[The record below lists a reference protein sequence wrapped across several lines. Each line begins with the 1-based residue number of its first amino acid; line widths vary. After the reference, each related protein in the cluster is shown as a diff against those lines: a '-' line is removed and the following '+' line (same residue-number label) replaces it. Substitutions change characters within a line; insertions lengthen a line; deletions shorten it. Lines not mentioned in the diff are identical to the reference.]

1 MGVFVRPRIVV
12 IYAQMHVLCSL
23 LLLAAAVSG
32 GIPSP
37 SEKRSDVNVL
47 LDEQRQQGIVR
58 KTAAEIQDH
67 LTSRLLAYEVDGL
80 VTDAFRDETHADY
93 IFLTV
98 VGSGGN
104 FNATIDLFYCSD
116 TNVERRLKALVGAEV
131 SIYGILDPSI
141 EIKRPFR
148 GPTLQ
153 FGRLSDIRIRTP
165 APADPFDVPELGRM
179 TYRPPGTVSSTGRR
193 RKSGLVLASWDN
205 EFLMEIYDPRYLF
218 NHVRYMR
225 IELAE
230 QTPPPVG
237 TYVTAVGFTETDLSH
252 INFSRARW
260 KFADRPIPEIVPN
273 LPIDLHLQEPFT
285 NGTSRI
291 KINPL
296 LHGAP
301 LRVSGTVQSIYHDT
315 PRMILQCGNELVT
328 VIFPEERRHDLELGA
343 TAEVTGICIVDIDNW
358 RPNAVFP
365 RMNGFFLVARGA
377 DDIRVLK
384 NPPWWTP
391 GRMLVVIG
399 VLFGVIFAVLI
410 WNASLRVLAN
420 RRGRQLLR
428 EQLGKAK
435 MAFKVEE
442 RTRLAV
448 ELHDSI
454 AQNLTGV
461 AFQINAASRTGV
473 ANPDKLQ
480 QHLDVAS
487 KTLTSCREELR
498 QCLWDLRSRALE
510 ESDFNQA
517 IRMTVAQHIG
527 EARLS
532 VRFNVARAKLSDDS
546 AHTVLRI
553 VRELASNAVR
563 HGHATAVTVAG
574 CLDGE
579 TLRFSVADNG
589 TGFTPES
596 APGTAQGHFGLQGVR
611 ERLLSIRGQ
620 MTIDS
625 QPGKGARIEVSL
637 TVPKQEKPC
646 PTT

>member
-1 MGVFVRPRIVV
+1 MAKVV
-12 IYAQMHVLCSL
+12 VTYAHMLSLCSL
-23 LLLAAAVSG
+23 VLISAAVLD

-37 SEKRSDVNVL
+37 SAERRDVNVL
-47 LDEQRQQGIVR
+47 LDEQRQRGIVR
-58 KTAAEIQDH
+58 KTAAELQGPPSA
-67 LTSRLLAYEVDGL
+67 TLLAYEVDGL
-80 VTDAFRDETHADY
+80 VTDAFRDETHDGY
-93 IFLTV
+93 IWLAV

-104 FNATIDLFYCSD
+104 FNATIDLLYCSD
-116 TNVERRLKALVGAEV
+116 TNVERRLKALIGAEV
-131 SIYGILDPSI
+131 SIYGIHDPSI
-141 EIKRPFR
+141 EVKRPFR

-153 FGRLSDIRIRTP
+153 FGRLSDIRIRKP

-193 RKSGLVLASWDN
+193 KKSGLVLASWDN
-205 EFLMEIYDPRYLF
+205 EFLMEIYDPRYRF

-230 QTPPPVG
+230 QAPPPVG

-260 KFADRPIPEIVPN
+260 KSADKPTPEIVPN
-273 LPIDLHLQEPFT
+273 RPIDLHLQEPFT

-296 LHGAP
+296 LHGTP
-301 LRVSGTVQSIYHDT
+301 LRVRGTVQSLYHDT
-315 PRMILQCGNELVT
+315 PRMILQCENELVT
-328 VIFPEERRHDLELGA
+328 VVFPEPLRNALARGA
-343 TAEVTGICIVDIDNW
+343 TVEVTGICIVDIDNW
-358 RPNAVFP
+358 RPNTIFP
-365 RMNGFFLVARGA
+365 RMNGFFLVTRGA
-377 DDIRVLK
+377 DDIRILK

-399 VLFGVIFAVLI
+399 VLFGAIFAILL
-410 WNASLRVLAN
+410 WNASLRILAD

-448 ELHDSI
+448 ELHDSL

-461 AFQINAASRTGV
+461 AFQINAANRTGV
-473 ANPDKLQ
+473 TNPEKLQ
-480 QHLDVAS
+480 RHLDVAS

-498 QCLWDLRSRALE
+498 NCLWDLRSRALE
-510 ESDFNQA
+510 EPDFNRA
-517 IRMTVAQHIG
+517 IRTTVAQHIG
-527 EARLS
+527 EADLA
-532 VRFNVARAKLSDDS
+532 VRFNVPRARISDDT

-563 HGHATAVTVAG
+563 HGHATAVKIAG
-574 CLDGE
+574 SLDGG

-596 APGTAQGHFGLQGVR
+596 SPGTAQGHFGLQGVR
-611 ERLLSIRGQ
+611 ERLQSIHGRID
-620 MTIDS
+620 IDS
-625 QPGKGARIEVSL
+625 EPGKGTRIAV
-637 TVPKQEKPC
+637 TIDAQNQEG
-646 PTT
+646 T

>member
-1 MGVFVRPRIVV
+1 MLF
-12 IYAQMHVLCSL
+12 SL
-23 LLLAAAVSG
+23 LLLSTAVSG

-47 LDEQRQQGIVR
+47 LDEQRRRGIVR
-58 KTAAEIQDH
+58 KDAAELQGPPSA
-67 LTSRLLAYEVDGL
+67 TLLAYEVDGL

-93 IFLTV
+93 IFLAV

-104 FNATIDLFYCSD
+104 FNATIDLLYCSD

-141 EIKRPFR
+141 EVKRPFR

-179 TYRPPGTVSSTGRR
+179 TYRPPGIVSSTGRR

-205 EFLMEIYDPRYLF
+205 EFIMEVYDPRYRF
-218 NHVRYMR
+218 NHLRYMR

-230 QTPPPVG
+230 QAPPPVG

-273 LPIDLHLQEPFT
+273 RPIDLHLQEPFT

-296 LHGAP
+296 LHGTP
-301 LRVSGTVQSIYHDT
+301 LRVRGTVQSLYHDT
-315 PRMILQCGNELVT
+315 PRMILQCENELVT
-328 VIFPEERRHDLELGA
+328 VVFPEPLRNALALGA
-343 TAEVTGICIVDIDNW
+343 TVEVTGICIVDIDNW
-358 RPNAVFP
+358 RPNTIFP
-365 RMNGFFLVARGA
+365 RMNGFFLVTRRP
-377 DDIRVLK
+377 DDIRILK

-399 VLFGVIFAVLI
+399 VLFGVIFAILL
-410 WNASLRVLAN
+410 WNASLRILAD

-448 ELHDSI
+448 ELHDSL

-461 AFQINAASRTGV
+461 AFQINAANRTGV
-473 ANPDKLQ
+473 TNPEKLQ
-480 QHLDVAS
+480 RHLDVAS

-498 QCLWDLRSRALE
+498 NCLWDLRSRALE
-510 ESDFNQA
+510 ERDFNQA
-517 IRMTVAQHIG
+517 IQMTVSQHIG
-527 EARLS
+527 DARLS
-532 VRFNVARAKLSDDS
+532 VRFNVSRARISDDT
-546 AHTVLRI
+546 AHMVLRI

-563 HGHATAVTVAG
+563 HGHATAVTIAG
-574 CLDGE
+574 TLDGE
-579 TLRFSVADNG
+579 TLRFSVTDNG

-596 APGTAQGHFGLQGVR
+596 SPGTAQGHFGLQGVR

-620 MTIDS
+620 MVIDS
-625 QPGKGARIEVSL
+625 NPGRGTRIKIAL
-637 TVPKQEKPC
+637 NIPKKENPC
-646 PTT
+646 PET

>member
-1 MGVFVRPRIVV
+1 MLF
-12 IYAQMHVLCSL
+12 SL
-23 LLLAAAVSG
+23 LLLSTAVSG

-47 LDEQRQQGIVR
+47 LDEQRQRGIVR
-58 KTAAEIQDH
+58 KDAAELQGPPSA
-67 LTSRLLAYEVDGL
+67 TLLAYEVDGL
-80 VTDAFRDETHADY
+80 VTDAFRDETHDGY
-93 IFLTV
+93 IWLAV

-104 FNATIDLFYCSD
+104 FNATIDLLYCSD
-116 TNVERRLKALVGAEV
+116 TNVEQRLKALVGAEV

-141 EIKRPFR
+141 EVKRPFR

-153 FGRLSDIRIRTP
+153 FGRLSDIRIRKP

-179 TYRPPGTVSSTGRR
+179 TYRPPSTVSGTGRR
-193 RKSGLVLASWDN
+193 KKSGLVLASWDN
-205 EFLMEIYDPRYLF
+205 EFLMEIYDPRYRF

-230 QTPPPVG
+230 QAPPPVG

-260 KFADRPIPEIVPN
+260 KSADKPIPEIVPN
-273 LPIDLHLQEPFT
+273 RPIDLHLQEPFT

-296 LHGAP
+296 LHGTP
-301 LRVSGTVQSIYHDT
+301 LRVRGTVQSLYHDT
-315 PRMILQCGNELVT
+315 PRMILQCENELVT
-328 VIFPEERRHDLELGA
+328 VVFPEPLRNALALGA
-343 TAEVTGICIVDIDNW
+343 TVEVTGICIVDIDNW
-358 RPNAVFP
+358 RPNTIFP
-365 RMNGFFLVARGA
+365 RMNGFFIVTRRP
-377 DDIRVLK
+377 DDIRILK

-399 VLFGVIFAVLI
+399 VLFGVIFAILL
-410 WNASLRVLAN
+410 WNASLRILAD

-448 ELHDSI
+448 ELHDSL

-461 AFQINAASRTGV
+461 AFQINAANRTGV
-473 ANPDKLQ
+473 TNPEKLQ
-480 QHLDVAS
+480 RHLDVAS

-498 QCLWDLRSRALE
+498 NCLWDLRSRALE
-510 ESDFNQA
+510 ERDFNQA
-517 IRMTVAQHIG
+517 IQMTVSQHIG
-527 EARLS
+527 DARLS
-532 VRFNVARAKLSDDS
+532 VRFNVSRARISDDT
-546 AHTVLRI
+546 AHMVLRI

-563 HGHATAVTVAG
+563 HGHATAVTIAG
-574 CLDGE
+574 TLDGE
-579 TLRFSVADNG
+579 TLRFSVTDNG

-596 APGTAQGHFGLQGVR
+596 SPGTAQGHFGLQGVR

-620 MTIDS
+620 MVIDS
-625 QPGKGARIEVSL
+625 NPGRGTRIKIAL
-637 TVPKQEKPC
+637 NIPKKENPC
-646 PTT
+646 PET

>member
-1 MGVFVRPRIVV
+1 MLF
-12 IYAQMHVLCSL
+12 SL
-23 LLLAAAVSG
+23 LLLSTAVSG

-47 LDEQRQQGIVR
+47 LDEQRQRGIVR
-58 KTAAEIQDH
+58 KTAAELQGPPSA
-67 LTSRLLAYEVDGL
+67 TLLAYEVDGL
-80 VTDAFRDETHADY
+80 VTDAFRDETHDGY
-93 IFLTV
+93 IWLAV

-104 FNATIDLFYCSD
+104 FNATIDLLYCSD
-116 TNVERRLKALVGAEV
+116 TNVEQRLKALVGAEV

-141 EIKRPFR
+141 EVKRPFR

-153 FGRLSDIRIRTP
+153 FGRLSDIRIRKP

-179 TYRPPGTVSSTGRR
+179 TYRPPSTVSGTGRR
-193 RKSGLVLASWDN
+193 KKSGLVLASWDN
-205 EFLMEIYDPRYLF
+205 EFLMEIYDPRYRF

-230 QTPPPVG
+230 QAPPPVG

-260 KFADRPIPEIVPN
+260 KSADKPIPEIVPN
-273 LPIDLHLQEPFT
+273 RPIDLHLQEPFT

-296 LHGAP
+296 LHGTP
-301 LRVSGTVQSIYHDT
+301 LRVRGTVQSLYHDT
-315 PRMILQCGNELVT
+315 PRMILQCENELVT
-328 VIFPEERRHDLELGA
+328 VVFPEPLRNALALGA
-343 TAEVTGICIVDIDNW
+343 TVEVTGICIVDIDNW
-358 RPNAVFP
+358 RPNTIFP
-365 RMNGFFLVARGA
+365 RMNGFFLVTRRP
-377 DDIRVLK
+377 DDIRILK

-399 VLFGVIFAVLI
+399 VLFGVIFAILL
-410 WNASLRVLAN
+410 WNASLRILAD

-448 ELHDSI
+448 ELHDSL

-461 AFQINAASRTGV
+461 AFQINAANRTGV
-473 ANPDKLQ
+473 TNPEKLQ
-480 QHLDVAS
+480 RHLDVAS

-498 QCLWDLRSRALE
+498 NCLWDLRSRALE
-510 ESDFNQA
+510 ERNFNQA
-517 IRMTVAQHIG
+517 IQMTVSQHIG
-527 EARLS
+527 DARLS
-532 VRFNVARAKLSDDS
+532 VRFNVSRARISDDT
-546 AHTVLRI
+546 AHMVLRI

-563 HGHATAVTVAG
+563 HGHATAVTIAG
-574 CLDGE
+574 TLDGE
-579 TLRFSVADNG
+579 TLRFSVTDNG

-596 APGTAQGHFGLQGVR
+596 SPGTAQGHFGLQGVR

-620 MTIDS
+620 MVIDS
-625 QPGKGARIEVSL
+625 NPGRGTRIKIAL
-637 TVPKQEKPC
+637 NIPKKENPC
-646 PTT
+646 PET

>member
-1 MGVFVRPRIVV
+1 MLF
-12 IYAQMHVLCSL
+12 SL
-23 LLLAAAVSG
+23 LLLSTAVSG

-47 LDEQRQQGIVR
+47 LDEQRRRGIVR
-58 KTAAEIQDH
+58 KDAAELQGPPSA
-67 LTSRLLAYEVDGL
+67 TLLAYEVDGL

-93 IFLTV
+93 IFLAV

-104 FNATIDLFYCSD
+104 FNATIDLLYCSD

-141 EIKRPFR
+141 EVKRPFR

-179 TYRPPGTVSSTGRR
+179 TYRPPGIVSSTGRR

-205 EFLMEIYDPRYLF
+205 EFIMEVYDPRYRF
-218 NHVRYMR
+218 NHLRYMR

-230 QTPPPVG
+230 QAPPPVG

-273 LPIDLHLQEPFT
+273 RPIDLHLQEPFT
-285 NGTSRI
+285 NGSSRI
-291 KINPL
+291 RINPL
-296 LHGAP
+296 LHGTP
-301 LRVSGTVQSIYHDT
+301 LRIRGTVQTLYHDS
-315 PRMILQCGNELVT
+315 PRMILQCQNELVT
-328 VIFPEERRHDLELGA
+328 VVFPDQCRSVLELGA
-343 TAEVTGICIVDIDNW
+343 SIVATGICIVDIDNW

-365 RMNGFFLVARGA
+365 RMNGFFLVARGP
-377 DDIRVLK
+377 DDIRILK

-410 WNASLRVLAN
+410 WNASLRVLAD

-428 EQLGKAK
+428 EQLGKAR

-473 ANPDKLQ
+473 TNPEKLQ
-480 QHLDVAS
+480 RHLDVAS

-498 QCLWDLRSRALE
+498 HCLWDLRSRALE
-510 ESDFNQA
+510 ERDFNQA
-517 IRMTVAQHIG
+517 IQMTVSQHIG
-527 EARLS
+527 DARLS
-532 VRFNVARAKLSDDS
+532 VRFNVSRARISDDT
-546 AHTVLRI
+546 AHMVLRI

-563 HGHATAVTVAG
+563 HGHATAVTIAG
-574 CLDGE
+574 TLDGE
-579 TLRFSVADNG
+579 TLRFSVTDNG

-596 APGTAQGHFGLQGVR
+596 SPGTAQGHFGLQGVR

-620 MTIDS
+620 MVIDS
-625 QPGKGARIEVSL
+625 KPGRGTRIKIAL
-637 TVPKQEKPC
+637 NIPKKENPC
-646 PTT
+646 PET